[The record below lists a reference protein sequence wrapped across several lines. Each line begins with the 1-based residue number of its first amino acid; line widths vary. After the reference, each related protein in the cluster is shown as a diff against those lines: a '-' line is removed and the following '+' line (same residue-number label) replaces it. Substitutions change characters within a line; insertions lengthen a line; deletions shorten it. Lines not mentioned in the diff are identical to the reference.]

1 MTEPAAPA
9 DPIRATLDHYEK
21 NALPFREGTKDHDVS
36 QNINALL
43 SAIEGDAPF
52 AILDLGCGPG
62 RDLVTFKALGH
73 EPTGLDGADAFV
85 EMARAQSGRPV
96 LHQDFRNLDLPAAAF
111 DGVFANATLFHVPRE
126 NIADV
131 LSRLYAALKPR
142 GVLFTSMPRGNDEQG
157 MNGAR
162 FGCWW
167 ADETWCAK
175 VRAAGFEEI
184 TRYWRPDGQPRE
196 NQPWFAS
203 VWRKPG

>member
-1 MTEPAAPA
+1 
-9 DPIRATLDHYEK
+9 
-21 NALPFREGTKDHDVS
+21 
-36 QNINALL
+36 
-43 SAIEGDAPF
+43 
-52 AILDLGCGPG
+52 
-62 RDLVTFKALGH
+62 
-73 EPTGLDGADAFV
+73 V

-96 LHQDFRNLDLPAAAF
+96 LHQDFRTLDLPAAAF

-167 ADETWCAK
+167 ADETWCAT